1 VRNPARAAA
10 FTVGALVVVSLG
22 ARIWLARQIPTP
34 WIMIDELLYADL
46 AKSFA
51 STGHFLI
58 RGNPSGIGNVAYPAI
73 ISPAWLFHPMSTTY
87 GLAKVVN
94 VVLMTATVVP
104 LYLWARRLVAPAYA
118 VVAVVLVLLMP
129 SFVYTGMLMT
139 ENAFLPA
146 FVLAAFAFGLALE
159 RPTVLRQ
166 VLAVGTILLATAVR
180 YQGLVLLA
188 VLPTAIVLKVLFEL
202 CATRRSRPLRGFG
215 VELLRYWI
223 SLALLAAGA
232 LLYLLLE
239 LARGRTISSG
249 LGAYQSV
256 AHGAYS
262 GAAIRHWTLLH
273 FAELPLSVGVLP
285 ASAFLL
291 LLGLAFRRGG
301 TRNEAERA
309 FIAVTAAAVPWIVVE
324 VAVFAS
330 RFSLRVEERY
340 MFFLAP
346 LLFLALVLWL
356 DRGMPRPPVLTALAA
371 AVPAL
376 LLFALP
382 FASLLNISI
391 LSDTF
396 GLIPFLRLSQKV
408 SGGVP
413 EARHFLLAG
422 GIAAALAFVLWPRRA
437 LPELVFPASVAVF
450 LVLSSYPIVRTL
462 HNYSQALRNSAGTL
476 GSPNWI
482 DNRIGSGG
490 DATFVLGTTTDSWP
504 ETLSLWQ
511 TEFWNRSVRR
521 VVNVGMPEPA
531 GGVET
536 AAHVD
541 PASGLVS
548 TATGEPLTAPY
559 AVSSFAFG
567 LDGELIA
574 ARPPFALY
582 RTHGPLRVA
591 QATSGVYGDGWMGAD
606 AAFVRHVATRPGKL
620 TVTLSRAAWGGPDV
634 PGHVRIELVPLS
646 GPRAGK
652 AVAVRRWVLHSR
664 GGHAFTLAT
673 PARRFEVKV
682 HVAPTFSPSQ
692 FGQPDTRQLGAQV
705 SFRYSPAG
713 G

>member
-591 QATSGVYGDGWMGAD
+591 
-606 AAFVRHVATRPGKL
+606 
-620 TVTLSRAAWGGPDV
+620 
-634 PGHVRIELVPLS
+634 
-646 GPRAGK
+646 
-652 AVAVRRWVLHSR
+652 
-664 GGHAFTLAT
+664 
-673 PARRFEVKV
+673 
-682 HVAPTFSPSQ
+682 
-692 FGQPDTRQLGAQV
+692 
-705 SFRYSPAG
+705 
-713 G
+713 